1 MACGICGLAVDTYCR
16 AKASVFDHES
26 GESGFGQSSRGMAVP
41 GGRYL
46 KVRIGGKPG
55 PRLGRESRPTKSR
68 ALSVQHCQQLGASC
82 PGTLKR
88 VEQMISDLIRCVA
101 F

>member
-55 PRLGRESRPTKSR
+55 PRPAGSP
-68 ALSVQHCQQLGASC
+68 ALSNPVPYRCNIVSNLA
-82 PGTLKR
+82 R
-88 VEQMISDLIRCVA
+88 VVRA
-101 F
+101 R